1 MFNQKDIKVKENH
14 IILNE
19 KEDIKVNK
27 NKVDNN
33 YVIEYFFDENGIDYE
48 EYIEMKCTEI
58 IKNFKRKKQD

>member
-48 EYIEMKCTEI
+48 EYIEMKCIEI
-58 IKNFKRKKQD
+58 ISKFNSRC

>member
-48 EYIEMKCTEI
+48 EYIEMKCLEI
-58 IKNFKRKKQD
+58 INKFNSRC

>member
-1 MFNQKDIKVKENH
+1 M
-14 IILNE
+14 
-19 KEDIKVNK
+19 NK

-58 IKNFKRKKQD
+58 IKNFERKKHD

>member
-19 KEDIKVNK
+19 KEDLKVNK

-48 EYIEMKCTEI
+48 EYIEMKCIEI
-58 IKNFKRKKQD
+58 ISKFNSRC

>member
-48 EYIEMKCTEI
+48 E
-58 IKNFKRKKQD
+58 

>member
-1 MFNQKDIKVKENH
+1 MKRK
-14 IILNE
+14 IL
-19 KEDIKVNK
+19 KVNK
-27 NKVDNN
+27 NKIDRN